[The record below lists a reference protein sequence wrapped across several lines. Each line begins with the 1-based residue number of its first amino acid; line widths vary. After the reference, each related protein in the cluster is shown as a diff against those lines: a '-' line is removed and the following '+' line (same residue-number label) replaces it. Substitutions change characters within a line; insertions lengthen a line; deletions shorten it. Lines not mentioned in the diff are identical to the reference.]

1 MRDKEYLSRITVEN
15 NEMNEKKIVWEIPY
29 NDANLDDWLHG
40 FLTCMVG
47 ITFNEQQVLHGMK
60 EFAEERLPKD
70 DENSDVLFE

>member
-1 MRDKEYLSRITVEN
+1 MKDKEYLSRITVEN
-15 NEMNEKKIVWEIPY
+15 NEMNEKKVVWEIPY

-47 ITFNEQQVLHGMK
+47 ITFNEQQVLRGMK